1 MTATASAELDSESTD
16 RIAVISDFRLKDNI
30 KAVPGARWDTRRR
43 VWTIPRTWPACLALR
58 AELGSYLT
66 IGPDLREWAKHES
79 ERKKLLRELRETLD
93 CGLRAPDRPGFAELY
108 PHQLTGASA
117 IELAKRYMIMD
128 ETGAGKTRTS
138 LAGMSLLEASGET
151 IFPMLIVAPKSMLKT
166 WTNEASG
173 FFPAADIRLCRGT
186 PTQIKTALEPGGDI
200 YVIGYNSLRTHSRLA
215 PYGSTKMTDDQKTDK
230 ALQEI
235 AFQSLIAD
243 EAHRAKT
250 PTAQQTRALWAASKT
265 AVFRVAMTG
274 TPIQD
279 TPEDLWALLH
289 LTDSLEYPSKTSYV
303 ERFLQTSWNQW
314 GGREVDGMN
323 PLRWDEFVS
332 NFDAMSRRITKE
344 MALPF
349 LPPKTYQTRW
359 VQLPP
364 KLRKSYNSMRDV
376 LVAELEST
384 TMSASNVLEKATRL
398 IQLANSSGDVDAD
411 GKFSMTAP
419 SPKIEAFMNDV
430 AEGDFDGRQVI
441 VFSDS
446 RQLIDLLSEEM
457 GSKKIAHVVINGDVT
472 GEDRDRAMETF
483 QNGEVPF
490 ILLTRAGGEG
500 ITLTAADTM
509 VRLIR
514 PWSLTVHQQA
524 EDRCHRIGSE
534 IHETIRYIDYITEDT
549 VEEAQ
554 LVRLNAKKGR
564 AEEVLR
570 DKELLALL
578 TDKDTEDD

>member
-1 MTATASAELDSESTD
+1 MTATASADLDPEHDD
-16 RIAVISDFRLKDNI
+16 RIVVISDYRLKDNI
-30 KAVPGARWDTRRR
+30 KAVPGARWDVHRRI
-43 VWTIPRTWPACLALR
+43 WTIPRTWPACLALR

-66 IGPDLREWAKHES
+66 LGADLKEWAGKEKY
-79 ERKKLLRELRETLD
+79 RKQVLRHLRETLD
-93 CGLRAPDRPGFAELY
+93 AGYTKPDLPGFAELY
-108 PHQLTGASA
+108 PHQTTGGFA
-117 IELAKRYMIMD
+117 IELANRYLIMD

-138 LAGMSLLEASGET
+138 LAGLSLLRESGNDVY
-151 IFPMLIVAPKSMLKT
+151 PMLIVAPKTMLKT
-166 WTNEASG
+166 WSKEAAG
-173 FFPAADIRLCRGT
+173 FFPDADIRLCRGT
-186 PTQIKTALEPGGDI
+186 PTQIKAALEPGGDI
-200 YVIGYNSLRTHSRLA
+200 YVIGYNSLRSYSRLA
-215 PYGSTKMTDDQKTDK
+215 PYGSTKLTDDQKTDK
-230 ALQEI
+230 QLQDI
-235 AFQSLIAD
+235 PFNSLIAD

-250 PTAQQTRALWAASKT
+250 PTAQQTRALWAAAKN
-265 AVFRVAMTG
+265 AQYRVVMTG

-323 PLRWDEFVS
+323 PLHWDEFVS
-332 NFDAMSRRITKE
+332 NFDAMSRRITKA

-349 LPPKTYQTRW
+349 LPPKSYQTRW

-376 LVAELEST
+376 LVAELETT
-384 TMSASNVLEKATRL
+384 TMSANNVLEKATRL
-398 IQLANSSGDVDAD
+398 IQLANASGDVDED
-411 GKFSMTAP
+411 GKFTMQAP
-419 SPKIEAFMNDV
+419 SPKIDAFMNDI

-446 RQLIDLLSEEM
+446 RQLVDLLDEEM
-457 GSKKIAHVVINGDVT
+457 TSKKIEHVVINGDVT
-472 GEDRDRAMETF
+472 GDDRDEAMRRF
-483 QNGEVPF
+483 QEEGVPF

-500 ITLTAADTM
+500 ITLTAANTM

-524 EDRCHRIGSE
+524 EDRNHRIGSE
-534 IHETIRYIDYITEDT
+534 IHDVINYVDYITEDT
-549 VEEAQ
+549 CEEGQ
-554 LVRLNAKKGR
+554 LVRLNAKKAR

-570 DKELLALL
+570 DGELLEML
-578 TDKDTEDD
+578 KSRGTE